1 MKNKINKNLS
11 YLIARALEESAL
23 GNSID
28 VHGLLLSI
36 RSEHELIIKYD
47 KQLDE
52 CINEAAKNSLDSMN
66 KKLIEELI
74 KNPPK
79 EMFKL

>member
-47 KQLDE
+47 KQLD
-52 CINEAAKNSLDSMN
+52 SLDSMN

-79 EMFKL
+79 EIFKL